1 MFIAEGCCLG
11 FISAVTDAKGAVTRY
26 EYTPTGKVSK
36 ATKADGSTEQ
46 YQYDK
51 NGNLIRYI
59 DAKGNATTYTY
70 DSMDRL
76 VAVKDALGGVKTIK
90 YTACGQIAE
99 FIDGNGNKTKYSY
112 DELDRLVEV
121 TDAKGARTNYAY
133 DAVGNLTAVHQ
144 YVGVTKDTVNAMG
157 LSIWQKS
164 AYPTGLTEQV
174 TRYEY
179 DSRGLLVKE
188 INPANKV
195 TVYTYDANGN
205 LVSKVDEEGYTT
217 SFAYDPENN
226 LKKITYHDGKQVEYQ
241 YDALNQV
248 IGMKDWLGE
257 TTYELDAL
265 GRLLKVKDYQ
275 NQITEYTWSSTG
287 EKQSI
292 KYPDDSVVSYEYDA
306 LGRMTKVTDAQ
317 NKVTTYQY
325 DELGNLVQK
334 LLPNGV
340 KTKYQYDALSRI
352 TRLSNY
358 NKMGKLLDDYKY
370 SYDAVGN
377 KNKIERYN
385 YDKGFLG
392 LLGDET
398 EGVTKYNYDQLN
410 QLVEVIKPNKKVEKY
425 FYDTIGNRVRT
436 ENWTFGIL
444 TDASDYKYD
453 NLNQLKEIN
462 GSAFPAFCHGFT
474 GQSLK
479 MEYDQR
485 GNLIK
490 TTSGNKVIG
499 QYTFDAA
506 NRLTEATNA
515 FGVKTNFVYDG
526 DGKRVKMEVIQPKQ
540 NIPGFPC
547 IPGFTSGLLSDLL
560 PNCNVNNNGYVT
572 EKDFYN
578 WLCNGKDNKVEYN
591 YALDITEPYE
601 NVLLVYGKEIDT
613 QRYTYGLDVISV
625 DTWDK
630 KADVFSWVWGCLKIR
645 CPQKS
650 ERSYYLQDELGSPR
664 RLIGETGSTK
674 ALYSY
679 DAFGKPIEPINP
691 FSHIATIDNI
701 YSYTGYQYDLSTGL
715 MYAQA
720 RYYMPETG
728 RFISRDPYKG
738 NVVDPQSL
746 TLYVYCVNNPI
757 SYVDPSGYE
766 AVLIGYVYVAEGI
779 HKGELATYT
788 GSTAQGIRKRFS
800 NHDWKDFILD
810 KNTTVTIYEVE
821 AELNVSASGK
831 GTLRSAR
838 NEALRTAEQEV
849 LDEMKRRGKVLNK
862 RDAAT
867 TDNAKRWSEIHKVKT
882 GKTTVAMKGGVEVNT
897 GSMRPSVK
905 TGKPQV
911 TLKGGVRAGASGVL
925 TALDI
930 FLFARDINMS
940 QYIFAPHILRDEGG
954 FFNLEKESGG
964 LFGKSSYW
972 KVYQEGQN
980 AGQMCE
986 IDESEFEFWRKEGE
1000 ALWGTTDIWGNFVP
1014 GLLRPELLTYDP
1026 DLLA

>member
-1 MFIAEGCCLG
+1 MFIAEGYCLG

-51 NGNLIRYI
+51 NGNLIKYI

-99 FIDGNGNKTKYSY
+99 FIDENGNKTKYSY

-174 TRYEY
+174 TRYVY
-179 DSRGLLVKE
+179 DDRGLLVKE

-325 DELGNLVQK
+325 DQLGNLTQK

-453 NLNQLKEIN
+453 NLNQLKEIK
-462 GSAFPAFCHGFT
+462 GSAFPAFCHAFP

-526 DGKRVKMEVIQPKQ
+526 DGRRVKMEVIQPKQ

-664 RLIGETGSTK
+664 RLIGETGNTK

-679 DAFGKPIEPINP
+679 DAFGKPIEPLNP

-746 TLYVYCVNNPI
+746 NLYVYCKNNPI
-757 SYVDPSGYE
+757 LYFDPSGYD
-766 AVLIGYVYVAEGI
+766 AVLDQYISDNFDGKI
-779 HKGELATYT
+779 
-788 GSTAQGIRKRFS
+788 
-800 NHDWKDFILD
+800 
-810 KNTTVTIYEVE
+810 TVTFIVAQPMPGSRLAIDADFSGDVGHTFIRLDFGDGRVIYKGFYPKNALTPEQIINKENVPGIIRDDSE
-821 AELNVSASGK
+821 HGWDVAQVFVIDQKQAEKIEKFINNYEKEYNMVRNNCTTFAVDTLKSAGIKSP
-831 GTLRSAR
+831 TSAR
-838 NEALRTAEQEV
+838 IWTLPDGAQKLLVDNLPE
-849 LDEMKRRGKVLNK
+849 EMWFKN
-862 RDAAT
+862 
-867 TDNAKRWSEIHKVKT
+867 I
-882 GKTTVAMKGGVEVNT
+882 VAWWLLHG
-897 GSMRPSVK
+897 
-905 TGKPQV
+905 
-911 TLKGGVRAGASGVL
+911 LKGYSPADAGE
-925 TALDI
+925 DI
-930 FLFARDINMS
+930 RENECAIINTNDTVS
-940 QYIFAPHILRDEGG
+940 PVST
-954 FFNLEKESGG
+954 NSGG
-964 LFGKSSYW
+964 K
-972 KVYQEGQN
+972 K
-980 AGQMCE
+980 
-986 IDESEFEFWRKEGE
+986 R
-1000 ALWGTTDIWGNFVP
+1000 
-1014 GLLRPELLTYDP
+1014 
-1026 DLLA
+1026 